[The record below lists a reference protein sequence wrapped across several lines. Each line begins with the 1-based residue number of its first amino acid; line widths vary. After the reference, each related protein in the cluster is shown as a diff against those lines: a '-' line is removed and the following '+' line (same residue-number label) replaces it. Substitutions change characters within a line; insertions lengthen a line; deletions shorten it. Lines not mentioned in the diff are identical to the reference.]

1 MSAFGPKWT
10 FRGGIKRKTLLSVKR
25 PSSSGGE
32 KVPHFVK
39 ESAPNRVSLQ
49 NHVIAAFKCDEAR
62 AADTRRDPTPLTK
75 RLRSIVTAMEHKGRS
90 GHAWSR
96 SVTSISSNVRRSLAA
111 SGDVVMRCKS
121 LNESICA
128 VVASGMKS
136 DVNIWRKAGLS

>member
-1 MSAFGPKWT
+1 
-10 FRGGIKRKTLLSVKR
+10 VKR

-62 AADTRRDPTPLTK
+62 AADTRRDPTPLIK
-75 RLRSIVTAMEHKGRS
+75 RLQSIVTAMEHKGRS

-121 LNESICA
+121 LNESILRSLHLA
-128 VVASGMKS
+128 
-136 DVNIWRKAGLS
+136 